1 MGEVRRGVIRQRAA
15 AGKAHADRFHPGAL
29 GRLKA
34 RVGVFHHDAGGRVI
48 LDGPPRAV
56 FAQGDALRA
65 CRLDLPPVV
74 AMGEMLQKGGMKLPL
89 CLEIEE
95 LADAIWQYS

>member
-1 MGEVRRGVIRQRAA
+1 MCQRVIVMGEGQVV
-15 AGKAHADRFHPGAL
+15 
-29 GRLKA
+29 
-34 RVGVFHHDAGGRVI
+34 
-48 LDGPPRAV
+48 LDGPPRTV